1 MESFVI
7 NPKLHQQ
14 GDNEEKEA
22 SFLKLFE
29 TEVTRQV
36 FESQYSNTRI
46 LLGVSFMK

>member
-7 NPKLHQQ
+7 KAKLHQR

-29 TEVTRQV
+29 SQVTRQV
-36 FESQYSNTRI
+36 FQSQYSNTRI
-46 LLGVSFMK
+46 LLRVSFMI